1 MDAWYILL
9 SENAVTAILR
19 ISRTKALKK
28 EKEKSKQNTFSSY
41 KWIQKESVCISNNRP
56 YTVVSFTHYV

>member
-9 SENAVTAILR
+9 SENAVTVILR

-28 EKEKSKQNTFSSY
+28 KKERKKQTKY
-41 KWIQKESVCISNNRP
+41 IQ
-56 YTVVSFTHYV
+56 